1 MRDWEALAREELGR
15 RGLLCD
21 DGLAAELGAFL
32 EDAWREAIDEGAGPE
47 QAAELTLTR
56 AGDWSRLARGL
67 RRPEEDHM
75 ERFKR
80 LWLPALV
87 NAALAF
93 AVLRAAVA
101 AGLEPFVRL
110 RGAGALVVYW
120 PWLPVLALLAGATA
134 WWSARRGA
142 RAGEQVL
149 VGVSPSVVML
159 ALLVFA
165 LVAGTVVEASVRIAF
180 PAAGGVP
187 MSVRLEAVVGMLG
200 SWVLVPGALSLLG
213 ALPVVLSG
221 HDRRQPGVA

>member
-32 EDAWREAIDEGAGPE
+32 EDAWREAIGEGAGPE
-47 QAAELTLTR
+47 RAAELTLTR

-67 RRPEEDHM
+67 RRLEEAHVD
-75 ERFKR
+75 RFKR

-93 AVLRAAVA
+93 ALLRAAVA

-110 RGAGALVVYW
+110 RGAGAFVVYW

-149 VGVSPSVVML
+149 VGAAPSLVML

-165 LVAGTVVEASVRIAF
+165 LVVGAVVEASVRMAF
-180 PAAGGVP
+180 PAVGSVP
-187 MSVRLEAVVGMLG
+187 MSVRIEAFAGALG

-213 ALPVVLSG
+213 ALPVVLG
-221 HDRRQPGVA
+221 RRERRQPGVA

>member
-1 MRDWEALAREELGR
+1 MRDWEALTREELGR

-32 EDAWREAIDEGAGPE
+32 EDAWRHAIDEGAGPE
-47 QAAELTLTR
+47 RAAELTLGR
-56 AGDWSRLARGL
+56 MGDWSRLARGL
-67 RRPEEDHM
+67 RRLEEDHM
-75 ERFKR
+75 ERFRR

-93 AVLRAAVA
+93 ALLRTAVA

-110 RGAGALVVYW
+110 RGAGAFVVYW
-120 PWLPVLALLAGATA
+120 PWLPVLALLAGAAA

-149 VGVSPSVVML
+149 VGVAPSLAML

-165 LVAGTVVEASVRIAF
+165 LVVGAVVDAS
-180 PAAGGVP
+180 VP
-187 MSVRLEAVVGMLG
+187 MSVRLEAIVGMFG

-213 ALPVVLSG
+213 ALPVVLG
-221 HDRRQPGVA
+221 RRGRRQLGVA